1 MKLYSHLFQSTQ
13 WVSLLAYVSSSSFG
27 LFLVRVSQKKR
38 PNRRENNGGGGEK
51 KDEVENTTFV
61 SPRLILSAA
70 TFRTSRNINEQH
82 T

>member
-61 SPRLILSAA
+61 FLLSSFPRPPPPAPHNLFHLG
-70 TFRTSRNINEQH
+70 
-82 T
+82 